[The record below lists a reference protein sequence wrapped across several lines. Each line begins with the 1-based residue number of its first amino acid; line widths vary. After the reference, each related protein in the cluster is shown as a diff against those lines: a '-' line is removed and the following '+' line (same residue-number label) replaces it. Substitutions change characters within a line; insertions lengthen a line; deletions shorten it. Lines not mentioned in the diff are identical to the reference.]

1 MRPEAYEMPD
11 ENEPV
16 RLIIDGISDRDRA
29 SVIDGRMTISCASSL
44 QCRNMT
50 CQARPDSK

>member
-11 ENEPV
+11 ESEPV

-29 SVIDGRMTISCASSL
+29 SVIDGRMTISCVSPL

-50 CQARPDSK
+50 CQARPNSK